1 MEMNLGAMSSGLN
14 DVLGQ
19 VSLLKNDFSALS
31 STIGQLTEPFV
42 AVQSAVSDIQNSA
55 GLIGDVFNGNI
66 GIVDGLSG
74 AFNGVVSSAE
84 NISGALSGFSEMKG
98 TFTDFQEVLGVTASD
113 FTDLGGLLTNMPK
126 PNFSAILPLLSSLG
140 AGAMAAAASV
150 WALIAPFLAIAL
162 PIIAVVAGVALLMNH
177 LGIFS
182 DISKVFSGDMSLG
195 DFFITLKDKLF
206 GFVSGIIEAIPQ
218 IIENGKNLIVGFI
231 KGLSEKIPE
240 VIQSGIEMLTNF
252 VSTIIS
258 AAPGLIQAGI
268 TLLTN
273 FISGLV
279 TIIPTIL
286 ATALSLMVGF
296 VAMIVSAI
304 PNLIAAG
311 IQILVSLIGGITSMI
326 GSLMKI
332 GGEFISTIISGIV
345 AVIGKLREKGSE
357 IFNNL
362 KDGIIEKM
370 AGMLDIGKNIIQ
382 GLIDGVGAMK
392 NAVVNKI
399 KEIGNSMLDGIKG
412 LFGIKSPSRVM
423 KGIGGYMSI
432 GLANGIESESDKVK
446 RATDHLAKAAM
457 IDPDDLKMSM
467 SDMRSLSKPL
477 SFSNMIDTQGLET
490 SSRNPKVISNQQTVQ
505 FNQPVERPSELL
517 RKMRQA
523 NQEMGWSM

>member
-1 MEMNLGAMSSGLN
+1 MSG
-14 DVLGQ
+14 
-19 VSLLKNDFSALS
+19 
-31 STIGQLTEPFV
+31 TIGQLMEPFG
-42 AVQSAVSDIQNSA
+42 AVHSAVEDIKNSA
-55 GLIGDVFNGNI
+55 GSIGDIFSGDI
-66 GIVDGLSG
+66 GIIDGLSG
-74 AFNGVVSSAE
+74 AFSGVVSSAE
-84 NISGALSGFSEMKG
+84 NISGALSGFSEIKG
-98 TFTDFQEVLGVTASD
+98 TFTDLQEMLSVTGAD
-113 FTDLGGLLTNMPK
+113 FSDLGGLMSSIPK
-126 PNFSAILPLLSSLG
+126 PNFSAILPLLSTLG
-140 AGAMAAAASV
+140 TGAMAAAASV

-195 DFFITLKDKLF
+195 EFFITLKDKLF
-206 GFVSGIIEAIPQ
+206 GFVSGIIEAVPQ
-218 IIENGKNLIVGFI
+218 IIENGKNLIIGFI

-258 AAPGLIQAGI
+258 AVPGLIQAGI

-296 VAMIVSAI
+296 VAMIISAI

-311 IQILVSLIGGITSMI
+311 IQILIALIGGITSMI
-326 GSLMKI
+326 GNLLKI
-332 GGEFISTIISGIV
+332 GGDFISTIISGI
-345 AVIGKLREKGSE
+345 ATVIGQLKDKGAE
-357 IFNNL
+357 IFNKL
-362 KDGIIEKM
+362 KDGIVEKM

-446 RATDHLAKAAM
+446 RATDHLAEAAM
-457 IDPDDLKMSM
+457 IDPKDLKMKM

-477 SFSNMIDTQGLET
+477 SFSNMIDTQGLEA
-490 SSRNPKVISNQQTVQ
+490 SNSNRKMISNQQTIQ
-505 FNQPVERPSELL
+505 FNQPIARPSELL

-523 NQEMGWSM
+523 NQEMGWNM